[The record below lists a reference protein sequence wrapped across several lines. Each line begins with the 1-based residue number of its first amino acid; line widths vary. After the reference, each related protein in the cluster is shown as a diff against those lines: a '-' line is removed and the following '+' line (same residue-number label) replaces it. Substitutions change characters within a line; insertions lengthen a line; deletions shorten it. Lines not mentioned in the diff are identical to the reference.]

1 MFEKRY
7 FYYLVK
13 FEDEKTYWYRS
24 NQPNY
29 KSGMKVIVPV
39 SNNGLWKI
47 GTVTEVHIIHTD
59 NVPYPLIRTKG
70 IVQKAG
76 FFARSKVDQHNNEIS
91 RSKYPPIDIS
101 LADVETAN
109 GKVVYCTCPR
119 ERQLHR
125 ELVSI
130 NQEPFILI
138 ENYPPS
144 PEKDIP
150 IEAQKNLKKRLKGI
164 EKAKQRYK
172 KKIDRIKRDR
182 ELEYWNDFDELM
194 EELDQ
199 YN

>member
-76 FFARSKVDQHNNEIS
+76 FFAQSKVDQHNNQIN

-101 LADVETAN
+101 LADVETTN
-109 GKVVYCTCPR
+109 GKVVYCTCLR

-125 ELVSI
+125 ELISI

-150 IEAQKNLKKRLKGI
+150 VEAQKNLKKRLKGL

-172 KKIDRIKRDR
+172 KKTEKIKRDR

>member
-24 NQPNY
+24 NQLSY
-29 KSGMKVIVPV
+29 KSGMKVVVPI
-39 SNNGLWKI
+39 SKNGLWKI

-76 FFARSKVDQHNNEIS
+76 FFAQSKVDQHNNQIN

-109 GKVVYCTCPR
+109 GKVVYCTCLR

-150 IEAQKNLKKRLKGI
+150 IEAQKNLKKRLKGL

-172 KKIDRIKRDR
+172 KKIEKIKRDR

>member
-24 NQPNY
+24 NQLNY

-47 GTVTEVHIIHTD
+47 GTITEVHIIHTE

-70 IVQKAG
+70 IIQKAG
-76 FFARSKVDQHNNEIS
+76 FFAQSKVDQHNNEINS
-91 RSKYPPIDIS
+91 SKYPPIDIS
-101 LADVETAN
+101 LADVETSN
-109 GKVVYCTCPR
+109 GKVVYCTCLR

-125 ELVSI
+125 ELISI

-144 PEKDIP
+144 AEKDIP
-150 IEAQKNLKKRLKGI
+150 IEAQKNLKKRLKGL

-172 KKIDRIKRDR
+172 KKIERIKRDR

-194 EELDQ
+194 EDLDQ

>member
-7 FYYLVK
+7 FYYLVR

-24 NQPNY
+24 NQLSY

-76 FFARSKVDQHNNEIS
+76 FFAQSKVDQHNNEINS
-91 RSKYPPIDIS
+91 SKYHPIDIS
-101 LADVETAN
+101 LADVETTN
-109 GKVVYCTCPR
+109 GKVVYCTCLR

-125 ELVSI
+125 ELISI

-150 IEAQKNLKKRLKGI
+150 IEAQKNLKKRLKGL

-172 KKIDRIKRDR
+172 KKIEKIKHDR

>member
-24 NQPNY
+24 NQMSY

-76 FFARSKVDQHNNEIS
+76 FFAQSKVNQHNNEINS
-91 RSKYPPIDIS
+91 SKYPPIDIS
-101 LADVETAN
+101 LADVETTN
-109 GKVVYCTCPR
+109 GKVVYCTCLR

-125 ELVSI
+125 ELISI

-150 IEAQKNLKKRLKGI
+150 VEAATMFDVNKTIE
-164 EKAKQRYK
+164 
-172 KKIDRIKRDR
+172 RIKRDR

-194 EELDQ
+194 EDLDQ

>member
-24 NQPNY
+24 NQLNY

-47 GTVTEVHIIHTD
+47 GTITEVHIIHTE

-70 IVQKAG
+70 IIQKAG
-76 FFARSKVDQHNNEIS
+76 FFAQSKVDQHNNEIN

-101 LADVETAN
+101 LADVETSN
-109 GKVVYCTCPR
+109 GKVVYCTCLR

-125 ELVSI
+125 ELISI

-144 PEKDIP
+144 AEKDIP
-150 IEAQKNLKKRLKGI
+150 IEAQKNLKKRLKGL

-172 KKIDRIKRDR
+172 KKIERIKRDR

>member
-24 NQPNY
+24 NQLSY
-29 KSGMKVIVPV
+29 KSGMKVFVPV

-47 GTVTEVHIIHTD
+47 GTVTEVHIIHND

-76 FFARSKVDQHNNEIS
+76 FFAQSKVDQHNNQING
-91 RSKYPPIDIS
+91 SKYPPIDIS
-101 LADVETAN
+101 LADVETTN
-109 GKVVYCTCPR
+109 GKVVYCTCSR

-125 ELVSI
+125 ELIGI

-150 IEAQKNLKKRLKGI
+150 VEAQKNLKKRLKSL

-172 KKIDRIKRDR
+172 KKIERIKRER

>member
-7 FYYLVK
+7 FYYLVR

-24 NQPNY
+24 NQLSY

-76 FFARSKVDQHNNEIS
+76 FFAQSKVDQHNNQIN

-101 LADVETAN
+101 LADVETTN
-109 GKVVYCTCPR
+109 GKVVYCTCLR

-125 ELVSI
+125 ELISI

-150 IEAQKNLKKRLKGI
+150 VEAQKNLKKRLKGL

-172 KKIDRIKRDR
+172 KKTEEIKRDR